1 MDLPIYFD
9 YNASTPCFPEV
20 VEAILP
26 YFTSA
31 FGNASS
37 IHHPYGWLAEEAVET
52 ARERVATL
60 IGAEAS
66 EIVFTSGATEAIN
79 LGIKGIAQM
88 ADSGKNHLITIA
100 TEHKA
105 VQDTL
110 EGLTDQG
117 FELTCLPVNAEGEV
131 SLDQLKSSFRENT
144 LLVVAMLANNE
155 TGNLHPINAMAALA
169 KNHGAIFLTDAVQ
182 AVGKIPVDVKELG
195 VDLLAL
201 SGHKMYAP
209 KGVGALYIRKGLP
222 KIKLKA
228 QITGGGQER
237 GLRSGTLNVPGIV
250 GLGEA
255 AVRCLD
261 DLQEE
266 GQRLL
271 NLRNQIEKA
280 LLQIK
285 GSQLNGSSQRLPH
298 VCNVSFNNISG
309 KSLMI
314 RVNKKIAISS
324 GAACSSISDK
334 PSHVLTAM
342 GLDQATA
349 MATLRVSLGRFTT
362 AADIEFAIEYIIGV
376 VKDLRTLA
384 S

>member
-1 MDLPIYFD
+1 M
-9 YNASTPCFPEV
+9 
-20 VEAILP
+20 
-26 YFTSA
+26 
-31 FGNASS
+31 
-37 IHHPYGWLAEEAVET
+37 
-52 ARERVATL
+52 
-60 IGAEAS
+60 
-66 EIVFTSGATEAIN
+66 
-79 LGIKGIAQM
+79 
-88 ADSGKNHLITIA
+88 
-100 TEHKA
+100 
-105 VQDTL
+105 

-237 GLRSGTLNVPGIV
+237 GRRSGTLNVPGIV

-314 RVNKKIAISS
+314 RVNKK
-324 GAACSSISDK
+324 
-334 PSHVLTAM
+334 
-342 GLDQATA
+342 
-349 MATLRVSLGRFTT
+349 
-362 AADIEFAIEYIIGV
+362 
-376 VKDLRTLA
+376 
-384 S
+384 